1 MKIPQDWSNLSDTEA
16 LKYINYLIKHVY
28 KYKITKDEEKVIHIG
43 DVASI
48 KRSRKDGFE
57 AYMINNK
64 YFTCDCG
71 VLFQKADDL
80 YDKLRYKLKPFKT
93 KAKEWWECRHAEAI
107 AWTVIIA
114 LLAGLSF
121 ACVKVIEQ
129 DKREKEQFKQEII
142 KEALEKFK
150 QEQQKTINAA
160 NQNSTQKVK

>member
-1 MKIPQDWSNLSDTEA
+1 
-16 LKYINYLIKHVY
+16 
-28 KYKITKDEEKVIHIG
+28 
-43 DVASI
+43 
-48 KRSRKDGFE
+48 
-57 AYMINNK
+57 MINNK
-64 YFTCDCG
+64 YFTCG

-93 KAKEWWECRHAEAI
+93 KAKEWWEYRHEEAI
-107 AWTVIIA
+107 VWTVIIA
-114 LLAGLSF
+114 ILAGLSF
-121 ACVKVIEQ
+121 ACVKAIEQ